1 MSSEA
6 VILKNSE
13 PLKFN
18 ILYVILFLAVLQL
31 FIALFTNGFL
41 MSADEAM
48 WHYIGRNWFR
58 NGLVPY
64 SAGGVDNK
72 SPLIFATFGL
82 SDKLFGIN
90 YWFPRLLGTI
100 CQSVGIYY
108 VYKIATNI
116 ANKQAGLLATL
127 FYGLSVLWHCADGKY
142 VSYTETYEIMFI
154 IIAFYVLLSATNIK
168 VFFLSGV
175 LSGFAL
181 GFRQSAGFGI
191 VPMFIVSLR
200 KGWLQCLNYCLGL
213 LAGISFLV
221 LLCWLAGIDVH
232 KMFYYILA
240 DNYGPGSTT
249 DHSLLWRLE
258 QFFNMFLYSELVLF
272 YPLVLGYI
280 FINRKVDWL
289 TIWLVFE
296 FLGICVVGNYARVH
310 LKDMLP
316 PISLISA
323 FTVSHLIN
331 VYHLPTKPVLAIV
344 FLCFFPRLLEPLVN
358 LKKLLSGKTA
368 TSEQYCHQPYTQPEE
383 ETCKKLGQWVK
394 ANTPVNEKILVA
406 GYGAQVQIY
415 TERQS
420 PSVFFNATQQTEA
433 DKKVL
438 FKEIALNKPGM
449 ILIPLFPEYTK
460 YVDTGV
466 RQYLANLVAKEY
478 DARECL
484 YNYTIYKLK
493 QNGK

>member
-1 MSSEA
+1 MSSD
-6 VILKNSE
+6 VNIFKNSE

-58 NGLVPY
+58 NGLIPY
-64 SAGGVDNK
+64 STGGIDNK
-72 SPLIFATFGL
+72 SPLIFAIFGL

-90 YWFPRLLGTI
+90 YWFPRVLGTI
-100 CQSVGIYY
+100 CQSVGIYC
-108 VYKIATNI
+108 VYKIATHF
-116 ANKQAGLLATL
+116 ANKQTGLFAVL

-142 VSYTETYEIMFI
+142 VSYTETYEILFI
-154 IIAFYVLLSATNIK
+154 TIAFYTLLIASNK
-168 VFFLSGV
+168 RGFFLSGV
-175 LSGFAL
+175 LSAFAL
-181 GFRQSAGFGI
+181 GFRQSAAFGI
-191 VPMFIVSLR
+191 VPMFITAFR
-200 KGWLQCLNYCLGL
+200 KGWVYSLNYCLGL
-213 LAGISFLV
+213 LVGTALLIA
-221 LLCWLAGIDVH
+221 LCWLVGIDIH
-232 KMFYYILA
+232 KMLFYTFA

-249 DHSLLWRLE
+249 DHVLMWRME

-280 FINRKVDWL
+280 FINRKADWL
-289 TIWLVFE
+289 IIWLVVE
-296 FLGICVVGNYARVH
+296 FLGICIVGNYARVH
-310 LKDMLP
+310 LKEMLP
-316 PISLISA
+316 PISIISA
-323 FTVSHLIN
+323 LTLSHLIN
-331 VYHLPTKPVLAIV
+331 VYQLPSKPVLAIV

-358 LKKLLSGKTA
+358 LKKLLSAKTLTA
-368 TSEQYCHQPYTQPEE
+368 EQYCREPFTQPEE
-383 ETCKKLGQWVK
+383 EACKKLGQWVK
-394 ANTPVNEKILVA
+394 ANTPSTEKVLVA
-406 GYGAQVQIY
+406 GYGAQVQVY
-415 TERQS
+415 TERLS

-438 FKEIALNKPGM
+438 FKDIDSHKPGM

-460 YVDTGV
+460 YVDAEV

-478 DARECL
+478 DASQCL
-484 YNYTIYKLK
+484 YNYTVYQIK